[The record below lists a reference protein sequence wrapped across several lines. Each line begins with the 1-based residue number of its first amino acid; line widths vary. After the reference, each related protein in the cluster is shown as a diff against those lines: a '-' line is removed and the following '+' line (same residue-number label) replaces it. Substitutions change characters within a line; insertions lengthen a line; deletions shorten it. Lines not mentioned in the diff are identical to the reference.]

1 MEAPDALWEPDQGL
15 LQASSRRCVQMSK
28 TLQALFMEQ
37 SLRMEGG

>member
-1 MEAPDALWEPDQGL
+1 MEAPDAPWEPDQGL
-15 LQASSRRCVQMSK
+15 LQDSSRPCVKMSK